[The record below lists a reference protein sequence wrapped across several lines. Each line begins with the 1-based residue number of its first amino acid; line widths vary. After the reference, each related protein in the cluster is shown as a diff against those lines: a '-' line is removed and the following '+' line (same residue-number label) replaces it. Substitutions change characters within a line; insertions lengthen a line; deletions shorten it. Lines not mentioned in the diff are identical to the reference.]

1 MKSTPGMNPTHAGT
15 SIQDARHNQAHR
27 HNETPSNTYIVQLP
41 ALLPGSRC
49 YTDASTIPD
58 RASSTPKKV
67 GLFIINTETH
77 PPQNIYIN
85 AGIADSVSVVM
96 AEAAALTLAAAV
108 TERLHLDN
116 TNFLADN

>member
-1 MKSTPGMNPTHAGT
+1 MNPTHAGT

-67 GLFIINTETH
+67 GLGIFIINTETH